1 MIGTII
7 VLIVISICSY
17 YLGYCGAKINA
28 LNKFKTVM
36 EKIHDKAMNSDFSDE
51 YHRGYAWGLLHAI
64 EMIQES
70 NMF

>member
-1 MIGTII
+1 MKGAII
-7 VLIVISICSY
+7 VLIAISICSY

-36 EKIHDKAMNSDFSDE
+36 EQIHDKAMGSDFSDD
-51 YHRGYAWGLLHAI
+51 YQRGYAWGLLHAI
-64 EMIQES
+64 EMIQNS